1 MSIAV
6 DAVWEHGV
14 LTPKTRLD
22 LPEKTSVR
30 ITIDPP
36 PSKLGEDLR
45 AIRKRVEASG
55 IPLLSKEEILQEIH
69 ERRGGYSEQDE

>member
-1 MSIAV
+1 MSIAI
-6 DAVWEHGV
+6 DAIWESGV

-22 LPEKTSVR
+22 LPEKTTVR

-36 PSKLGEDLR
+36 QSKLGEDLR
-45 AIRKRVEASG
+45 AIRKRIEASG

-69 ERRGGYSEQDE
+69 ERRGGYTEPGE